1 VDYDQAMPAPGPVT
15 RLRQVALDLRRF
27 ADELEAETDLD
38 PSVLRYWQ
46 AQLLEITVEL
56 ESASPMSTRA

>member
-1 VDYDQAMPAPGPVT
+1 MPAQDPVT

-38 PSVLRYWQ
+38 PRVLRYWQ

-56 ESASPMSTRA
+56 ESASPTSTRA

>member
-1 VDYDQAMPAPGPVT
+1 MPPQDPVT
-15 RLRQVALDLRRF
+15 RLRKVALDLRRF

-46 AQLLEITVEL
+46 AQLFEISVEL
-56 ESASPMSTRA
+56 EFASPTSNRA

>member
-1 VDYDQAMPAPGPVT
+1 MPPQGPVT

-56 ESASPMSTRA
+56 ESASPTSTPA

>member
-1 VDYDQAMPAPGPVT
+1 VDYDQAMPAQDPVT

>member
-1 VDYDQAMPAPGPVT
+1 
-15 RLRQVALDLRRF
+15 LDLRRF

-56 ESASPMSTRA
+56 ESASPTSKRA

>member
-1 VDYDQAMPAPGPVT
+1 MPSQDPVT

-38 PSVLRYWQ
+38 PSVLHYWQ

-56 ESASPMSTRA
+56 ESASPTSTRA